1 MSKNEADILELE
13 KELAVVETGAL
24 EEEKYNAEVNYGY
37 LANEMMTC
45 KNSMPYPDVGRY
57 DVGIDYEERA
67 ALHYKKGANKP
78 FTTKLHCWMPIITTI
93 MAVYI
98 VVMSLLQEKT
108 IILWIPEHWSQSN

>member
-78 FTTKLHCWMPIITTI
+78 FYDEIACR
-93 MAVYI
+93 
-98 VVMSLLQEKT
+98 
-108 IILWIPEHWSQSN
+108 IPGQQP